1 MNKYSILALL
11 PILFQM
17 SLYADVVVCPDLDM
31 LIKNELQAAQI
42 VMNKPIKLELQA
54 VLDALILFAGK
65 SKNNRT
71 VGIESIL
78 LIQKSVNQ
86 CKSQQYT
93 TWSSFTSLFG
103 FHPELVTREI
113 QPALKAIDS
122 SLKSLNVSQS
132 EISTASKVIGTVTV
146 GLALTGVVIGGAVWW
161 ATKEKDNATNATK
174 DNYYYPQ
181 DSNLGKEL
189 CALDNGNEEGYNDAQ
204 LEYLYKI
211 FGLKYNKREDQ
222 NNALSERYKQLKN
235 DNQDKYNLLLM
246 FQNAYNAIVYGFA
259 IPGAFKENGKCA

>member
-1 MNKYSILALL
+1 MNKYSVLMLL
-11 PILFQM
+11 PILFQINI
-17 SLYADVVVCPDLDM
+17 YADAVVCPDLDM

-161 ATKEKDNATNATK
+161 ANQSRKSPLSSDSPDSESNNSD
-174 DNYYYPQ
+174 YEQ
-181 DSNLGKEL
+181 DLDSAFVKNVFVVELADKIAQEALHGFNIQFSTTGYQDFYLVAKQAALKVLQKNINDRVDAALAADEAVRQKMRLPLG
-189 CALDNGNEEGYNDAQ
+189 
-204 LEYLYKI
+204 I
-211 FGLKYNKREDQ
+211 
-222 NNALSERYKQLKN
+222 
-235 DNQDKYNLLLM
+235 
-246 FQNAYNAIVYGFA
+246 
-259 IPGAFKENGKCA
+259 